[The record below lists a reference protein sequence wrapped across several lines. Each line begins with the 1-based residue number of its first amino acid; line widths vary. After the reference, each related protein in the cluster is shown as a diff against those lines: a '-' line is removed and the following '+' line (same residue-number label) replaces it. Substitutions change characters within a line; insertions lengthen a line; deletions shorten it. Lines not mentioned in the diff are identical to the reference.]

1 MRKDDC
7 FELGHILKPHGLQGE
22 LWIMLDVDFPE
33 DYEELESVFLEQSG
47 NLIPFFIADLQIKGQ
62 RALVQFEDVESYD
75 DAAELTGS
83 KLYLP
88 LSILPL
94 LPDDQYYFHELVGM
108 QVEDSVS
115 GNIGIAREIAS
126 RAGQDLLIVDK
137 DGKEILIPMVDSIL
151 TKVDKK
157 SKVIYVSLP
166 DGLLDLYLSEEN

>member
-7 FELGHILKPHGLQGE
+7 FEFGHIIKPHGLKGE
-22 LWIMLDVDFPE
+22 LWILLDVDFPD

-47 NLIPFFIADLQIKGQ
+47 NLIPFFITDLHIKGE
-62 RALVQFEDVESYD
+62 RALIQFEDVDNYEA
-75 DAAELTGS
+75 AAELTGS
-83 KLYLP
+83 KLFLP

-108 QVEDSVS
+108 QVEDDKN
-115 GNIGIAREIAS
+115 GNVGIAKEVAS

-137 DGKEILIPMVDSIL
+137 DGKEILIPMVDTIL
-151 TKVDKK
+151 TSVHKS

-166 DGLLDLYLSEEN
+166 DGLLDIYLSEEN

>member
-33 DYEELESVFLEQSG
+33 DYVELESVFLDQSG

-62 RALVQFEDVESYD
+62 RALVKFEDVESYD

-88 LSILPL
+88 LSILPP

-115 GNIGIAREIAS
+115 GHIGIAREIAS

>member
-33 DYEELESVFLEQSG
+33 DYVELESVFLEQSG

-62 RALVQFEDVESYD
+62 RALVKFEDVESYD

-88 LSILPL
+88 LSILPP

>member
-33 DYEELESVFLEQSG
+33 DYVELESVFLEQSG
-47 NLIPFFIADLQIKGQ
+47 NLIPFFITDLQIKGQ
-62 RALVQFEDVESYD
+62 RALVQFDDVESYD

-88 LSILPL
+88 LSILPP

-108 QVEDSVS
+108 QVEDSVD
-115 GNIGIAREIAS
+115 GNIGVAREIAS

>member
-33 DYEELESVFLEQSG
+33 DYVELESVFLEQSG
-47 NLIPFFIADLQIKGQ
+47 NLIPFFITDLQIKGQ
-62 RALVQFEDVESYD
+62 RALVQFDDVESYD

-88 LSILPL
+88 LSILPP

-108 QVEDSVS
+108 QVEDSVD
-115 GNIGIAREIAS
+115 GNIGGARENAS

>member
-33 DYEELESVFLEQSG
+33 DYVELESVFLEQSG

-62 RALVQFEDVESYD
+62 RALVKFEDVESYD

-88 LSILPL
+88 LSILPP
-94 LPDDQYYFHELVGM
+94 LPDDQYYFHELAGM